1 MSLNDM
7 LLACGEKR
15 PPGTKSKLYWTLKE
29 ELQSMPATRADL
41 VIAPAVAAPGDTK
54 IYDEPFAFVATSG
67 VGYWRSMD
75 ILVDTG
81 QLREIGEGE
90 IGSLKHIQE
99 VDFFLLGN
107 KAIQQENLD
116 ALTAHSGCLIA
127 IIPTQDGSF
136 HVVGD
141 LDNPVFIKPY
151 TGGSGGDKVGYEMSA
166 MANTGYSS
174 LLYNAD
180 THGINITPNP

>member
-1 MSLNDM
+1 M
-7 LLACGEKR
+7 LLACGKKR
-15 PPGTKSKLYWTLKE
+15 PPGTKSKFYFFLKE
-29 ELQSMPATRADL
+29 EAQSMPATRAEL
-41 VIAPAVAAPGDTK
+41 GGSAPGDTK
-54 IYDEPFAFVATSG
+54 VYDEPFAFVATSG
-67 VGYWRSMD
+67 VGYWRSVD

-99 VDFFLLGN
+99 IDFFLLGN
-107 KAIQQENLD
+107 EAVQQENLD
-116 ALTAHSGCLIA
+116 TLVAHSGCLIGL
-127 IIPTQDGSF
+127 IPTQDGNY

-151 TGGSGGDKVGYEMSA
+151 EGGSGGDKVGYAMSA

-174 LLYNAD
+174 LLYDAD
-180 THGINITPNP
+180 THGIDITPNP